1 MTAQAA
7 LAVCSFILALIA
19 AVTLST
25 LSVALAR
32 YASTADPIHLSRDRR
47 AFKLLK
53 DWLSP
58 EQLAC
63 YERYSFFDVIGSDT
77 GTRFR
82 IHHGTQ
88 TNIEELGSNGRL
100 VCKWCFGP
108 DGNLAAGDVML
119 TQKIAL
125 ETNERSALMVANRS
139 YARPDRGAFH
149 RVT

>member
-32 YASTADPIHLSRDRR
+32 YASTADPIHLARDRR
-47 AFKLLK
+47 ALKLLK

-63 YERYSFFDVIGSDT
+63 YERYRFFDVIGSDT

-88 TNIEELGSNGRL
+88 TNIEELGTNGRL

-125 ETNERSALMVANRS
+125 ETNERAALAVANRS
-139 YARPDRGAFH
+139 LCPSRPWS
-149 RVT
+149 VSQMT

>member
-1 MTAQAA
+1 MLVHSGLDRRSDAVNAFSSVGALRFDGRSNSPRTGSPGAQAVEGLA
-7 LAVCSFILALIA
+7 LAGA
-19 AVTLST
+19 ARL
-25 LSVALAR
+25 L
-32 YASTADPIHLSRDRR
+32 R
-47 AFKLLK
+47 AV
-53 DWLSP
+53 
-58 EQLAC
+58 QV
-63 YERYSFFDVIGSDT
+63 FDVIGSDT

-125 ETNERSALMVANRS
+125 ETNERGALMVANRS
-139 YARPDRGAFH
+139 YSRPDRGVFH
-149 RVT
+149 RAA

>member
-1 MTAQAA
+1 MAAQAA

-32 YASTADPIHLSRDRR
+32 YASAADPIFLARDRR
-47 AFKLLK
+47 ALKLLK

-82 IHHGTQ
+82 IDHGTQ

-108 DGNLAAGDVML
+108 DGNLTAPRA
-119 TQKIAL
+119 T
-125 ETNERSALMVANRS
+125 SC
-139 YARPDRGAFH
+139 
-149 RVT
+149 